1 MIARGMPDPSMK
13 NRRNYYRLLQVQ
25 PDAPVEI
32 IRAAHRT
39 LMLKLKH
46 HPDLGGS
53 HMGATELNEALEVLT
68 DPERRASY
76 DKELDLRYTR
86 RAETPDESPPQTT
99 LFCPVC
105 KRRLARRPK
114 PGDRCAGCQ
123 SPLQSENSTDHERA
137 YQRALSRTKR
147 DHRVNYYTT
156 WPGKPRLGEMI
167 DFSPQGMRFRCAEKI
182 SPGTVLKIETQL
194 CNASGTVTNTS
205 EESAAGQECYAIG
218 VVFLAVNF
226 IAPKGSFVSTSA

>member
-1 MIARGMPDPSMK
+1 MK

-53 HMGATELNEALEVLT
+53 NVDAAELNEAYELLT
-68 DPERRASY
+68 DPERRALY
-76 DKELDLRYTR
+76 DKELELRYKS
-86 RAETPDESPPQTT
+86 RAEAPDRSPQTA
-99 LFCPVC
+99 LFCPLC

-114 PGDRCAGCQ
+114 PGARCGGCR

-147 DHRVNYYTT
+147 DHRVFYYTT
-156 WPGKPRLGEMI
+156 WPGKPRQGEMI
-167 DFSPQGMRFRCAEKI
+167 DFSPQGMRFRCAERI
-182 SPGTVLKIETQL
+182 PPGTVLKIKTQL

-205 EESAAGQECYAIG
+205 EEAAAGQKCYAIG